1 MCIRDSFKYRL
12 HWTDDVDGEDVEA
25 RVAATY
31 TGVGGVMGVLGNTG
45 RKFAVEFTGSRLR
58 RYFGNGELEIEAS
71 ASEGEIKRA
80 HLEYSTVSKGVIA
93 YVDFEPDGKT
103 SELRIALKREGEI
116 ISEVWTYQW
125 LPQ

>member
-1 MCIRDSFKYRL
+1 M
-12 HWTDDVDGEDVEA
+12 
-25 RVAATY
+25 
-31 TGVGGVMGVLGNTG
+31 
-45 RKFAVEFTGSRLR
+45 
-58 RYFGNGELEIEAS
+58 
-71 ASEGEIKRA
+71 
-80 HLEYSTVSKGVIA
+80 SKGVIA